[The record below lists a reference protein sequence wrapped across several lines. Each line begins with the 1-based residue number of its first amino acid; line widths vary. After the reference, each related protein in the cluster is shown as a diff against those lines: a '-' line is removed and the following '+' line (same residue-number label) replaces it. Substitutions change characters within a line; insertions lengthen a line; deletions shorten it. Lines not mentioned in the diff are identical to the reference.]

1 MSALRLDQLLASA
14 AYRNLMKKW
23 SRRRL
28 IAERQ
33 ANVRFGSKADI
44 KRLRVDGLVIAGGS
58 VPKGTAECD

>member
-33 ANVRFGSKADI
+33 ANVRFGSKADPCV
-44 KRLRVDGLVIAGGS
+44 LPATSPSFWEEFD
-58 VPKGTAECD
+58 ECAPS